1 MFKDLKKND
10 IMRREKKG
18 TKLSLGLEKAISEIK
33 TSLDWLNRLGPEK
46 EKNKSENLKAV
57 Q

>member
-18 TKLSLGLEKAISEIK
+18 TKLALGLEKAISEIK
-33 TSLDWLNRLGPEK
+33 ISLDWLNRLGPEK